1 MGADDFIPKPY
12 RMPEVII
19 ARCERM
25 GSYFSGV
32 MTAEEFE
39 TLIEKEINK

>member
-19 ARCERM
+19 ARCERIIEL
-25 GSYFSGV
+25 SEEKALFALLNR
-32 MTAEEFE
+32 TA
-39 TLIEKEINK
+39 

>member
-1 MGADDFIPKPY
+1 MGYDYA
-12 RMPEVII
+12 
-19 ARCERM
+19 M

-32 MTAEEFE
+32 MTADEFE